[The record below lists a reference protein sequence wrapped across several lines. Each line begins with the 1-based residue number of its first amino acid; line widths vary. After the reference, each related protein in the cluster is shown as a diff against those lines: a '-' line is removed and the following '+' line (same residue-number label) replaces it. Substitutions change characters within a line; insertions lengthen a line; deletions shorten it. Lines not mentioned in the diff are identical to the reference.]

1 MENTFSSTAIMP
13 DISTLSKA
21 DPQDVLD
28 ALELNRQ
35 LQKELDRV
43 KLGIDA
49 ALQRNIILQ
58 ERLTRMRQKEVE
70 TDGYSKS
77 AQDTPV
83 VRTFG
88 PPIFIDAEGNAPPE
102 NEDTCVRPLIF
113 KSTRWTLSEKEALRK
128 GIQDHNTKREAL
140 RAMREGRSIQSVEK
154 MSKNLFLYNV
164 EEINWS
170 QIAKQYVPTK
180 TKEECIIQW
189 TNHDHPCINNDEW
202 TTLETKKLLEIVD
215 QNNGRNW
222 QKIALELG
230 TNRTAAECF
239 KQYNK
244 QSSDPRK
251 WSKEE
256 DDILIRA
263 VDLYGEKNWQQVAHC
278 LDNRTGQQCLH
289 RWTKTLNPAI
299 RRGRWKKEEDE
310 ALRNA
315 VSIYGAGNWVKVQQY
330 VLGRTDVQ
338 CRERW
343 MNVLNPDIKKDSWT
357 NEEDAKLLELS
368 RSIGVGKWAKIS
380 AFMDGRTDNQ
390 CWRRYKVLKKLEMQK
405 MITDTNLLEN
415 QEVGTTTEVNQN
427 SGDSPTNKRKS
438 RKGTTKRKK

>member
-1 MENTFSSTAIMP
+1 MSDN
-13 DISTLSKA
+13 STLSKA
-21 DPQDVLD
+21 DPQDILD
-28 ALELNRQ
+28 ALELNRK
-35 LQKELDRV
+35 LQKELDRI
-43 KLGIDA
+43 KSGIDA

-58 ERLTRMRQKEVE
+58 ERLTRMRQKETEVGGHSRSVQE
-70 TDGYSKS
+70 TPS
-77 AQDTPV
+77 

-88 PPIFIDAEGNAPPE
+88 PPFFVDSEGNTPPE
-102 NEDTCVRPLIF
+102 NEDTSVRPLIF
-113 KSTRWTLSEKEALRK
+113 KSTRWTLSEKDALRR
-128 GIQDHNTKREAL
+128 GVQDHNMRREAL

-154 MSKNLFLYNV
+154 MSKILFLYNV

-202 TTLETKKLLEIVD
+202 TTLETKKLLEIVE
-215 QNNGRNW
+215 QNNCRNW

-230 TNRTAAECF
+230 IRSSVLFVDFCIGEFTIYFFISFFSLSQQTNRTAAECF

-256 DDILIRA
+256 DNILIRA

-343 MNVLNPDIKKDSWT
+343 MNVLNPSIKKDSWT
-357 NEEDAKLLELS
+357 KEEDTKLLELVK
-368 RSIGVGKWAKIS
+368 SIGVGKWAKIS

-390 CWRRYKVLKKLEMQK
+390 
-405 MITDTNLLEN
+405 
-415 QEVGTTTEVNQN
+415 VNI
-427 SGDSPTNKRKS
+427 
-438 RKGTTKRKK
+438 

>member
-1 MENTFSSTAIMP
+1 MKVMEDFNEQTTIVP
-13 DISTLSKA
+13 DSSTLSNA

-35 LQKELDRV
+35 LQQELDRV
-43 KLGIDA
+43 KMGIDA

-58 ERLTRMRQKEVE
+58 EKAEVE
-70 TDGYSKS
+70 GYSKS
-77 AQDTPV
+77 EQDTLGV
-83 VRTFG
+83 
-88 PPIFIDAEGNAPPE
+88 APPE
-102 NEDTCVRPLIF
+102 NEDTSVRPLIF
-113 KSTRWTLSEKEALRK
+113 KSTRWTISEKDALRK
-128 GIQDHNTKREAL
+128 GVQDHNMKREAL
-140 RAMREGRSIQSVEK
+140 RAMREGRPIHSVEK
-154 MSKNLFLYNV
+154 MPKIMFLYNV
-164 EEINWS
+164 EEINWT

-202 TTLETKKLLEIVD
+202 TTLETKKLLEIAE

-251 WSKEE
+251 WTKEE

-343 MNVLNPDIKKDSWT
+343 MNVLNPSIKKDSWT
-357 NEEDAKLLELS
+357 SEEDAKLLELA

-390 CWRRYKVLKKLEMQK
+390 
-405 MITDTNLLEN
+405 
-415 QEVGTTTEVNQN
+415 
-427 SGDSPTNKRKS
+427 
-438 RKGTTKRKK
+438 

>member
-1 MENTFSSTAIMP
+1 MSDN
-13 DISTLSKA
+13 STLSKA
-21 DPQDVLD
+21 DPQDILD
-28 ALELNRQ
+28 ALELNRK
-35 LQKELDRV
+35 LQKELDRI
-43 KLGIDA
+43 KSGIDA

-58 ERLTRMRQKEVE
+58 ERLTRMRQKEAEVG
-70 TDGYSKS
+70 GYSRS
-77 AQDTPV
+77 VQETPS

-88 PPIFIDAEGNAPPE
+88 PPFFVDSEGNTPPE
-102 NEDTCVRPLIF
+102 NEDTSVRPLIF
-113 KSTRWTLSEKEALRK
+113 KRTLSEKDALRR
-128 GIQDHNTKREAL
+128 GVQDHNMRREAL

-154 MSKNLFLYNV
+154 MSKILFLYNV

-202 TTLETKKLLEIVD
+202 TTLETKKLLEIVE
-215 QNNGRNW
+215 QNNCRNW

-256 DDILIRA
+256 DNILIRA

-343 MNVLNPDIKKDSWT
+343 MNVLNPSIKKDSWT
-357 NEEDAKLLELS
+357 NEEDTKLLELVK
-368 RSIGVGKWAKIS
+368 SIGVGKWAKIS

-390 CWRRYKVLKKLEMQK
+390 
-405 MITDTNLLEN
+405 
-415 QEVGTTTEVNQN
+415 VNM
-427 SGDSPTNKRKS
+427 
-438 RKGTTKRKK
+438 